1 MTLLSPNPF
10 CFLPFSYHALTLPHP
25 TAILFP
31 PLFLTLLSSPRLVR
45 FPSSL
50 LMPPVLLPSL
60 EGDGSLL
67 LHAPANTHG
76 GVNLGELLEDTA

>member
-25 TAILFP
+25 TAILLP
-31 PLFLTLLSSPRLVR
+31 PLFLTLLSSPQL
-45 FPSSL
+45 L
-50 LMPPVLLPSL
+50 LMPPVPLPSL

-67 LHAPANTHG
+67 LHAPANTHR